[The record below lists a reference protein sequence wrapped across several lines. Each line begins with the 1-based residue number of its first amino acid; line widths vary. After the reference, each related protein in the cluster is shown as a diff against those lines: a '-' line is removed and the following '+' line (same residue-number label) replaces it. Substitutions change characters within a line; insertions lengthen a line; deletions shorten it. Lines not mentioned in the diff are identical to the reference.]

1 MMLRNMKVILGIIS
15 GVVMAAGLAVP
26 AQAAG
31 IAVPGSVNYVEGQ
44 VSLNG
49 TSLNSK
55 SVGST
60 EVGANQL
67 LETGHGKAEILLT
80 PGVFLRVGD
89 NSAIRMVS
97 PELTNTQVE
106 IAKGRAVLEVTQLL
120 KNNQLVVRDDGA
132 VTTIEKNGIY
142 AFNADPPQVRVF
154 DGKATVTVV
163 DNDTSVELKKGKEV
177 SLNGSL
183 NAEKFDRKAA
193 EKQDPLYQWS
203 SVRAQYLEQA
213 SLDASR
219 TVVINQGWYGAG
231 WYWDP
236 YWSSY
241 SFLPGAGFIYSPFGF
256 NYYSPF
262 GFYGPGYYRYPR
274 VYGGYSRGFR
284 GAPGGVGHG
293 SISSGRGGSRR

>member
-1 MMLRNMKVILGIIS
+1 MLRNMKTLLGVVS

-67 LETGHGKAEILLT
+67 LETRHGKAEILLT

-97 PELTNTQVE
+97 PELTNTKVE

-132 VTTIEKNGIY
+132 VIFYNRTGRGIIDR
-142 AFNADPPQVRVF
+142 NDGLHLVRDGLTAD
-154 DGKATVTVV
+154 
-163 DNDTSVELKKGKEV
+163 
-177 SLNGSL
+177 
-183 NAEKFDRKAA
+183 
-193 EKQDPLYQWS
+193 
-203 SVRAQYLEQA
+203 RAQEATDLRDVIGSA
-213 SLDASR
+213 CR
-219 TVVINQGWYGAG
+219 TGTNGLQ
-231 WYWDP
+231 
-236 YWSSY
+236 
-241 SFLPGAGFIYSPFGF
+241 
-256 NYYSPF
+256 
-262 GFYGPGYYRYPR
+262 
-274 VYGGYSRGFR
+274 
-284 GAPGGVGHG
+284 
-293 SISSGRGGSRR
+293 RGGSLQVSRSSGGRPYEMLVAPLRLQAFALSASVPTASENM

>member
-1 MMLRNMKVILGIIS
+1 MKAILGIIS
-15 GVVMAAGLAVP
+15 GVVMAAALVVP

-67 LETGHGKAEILLT
+67 LETRHGKAEILLT

-106 IAKGRAVLEVTQLL
+106 IAKGSALLEVTQLL

-132 VTTIEKNGIY
+132 VTTIEKNGVY
-142 AFNADPPQVRVF
+142 GFNADPPQVRVF
-154 DGKATVTVV
+154 DGKATVVENETK
-163 DNDTSVELKKGKEV
+163 VELNKGKE
-177 SLNGSL
+177 LNLHGSL

-203 SVRAQYLEQA
+203 SVRSQYLEQA
-213 SLDASR
+213 SFNASR
-219 TVVINQGWYGAG
+219 TVVINQGWYGPG

-236 YWSSY
+236 YWSTY
-241 SFLPGAGFIYSPFGF
+241 SFLPGTGFIYSPFGF

-262 GFYGPGYYRYPR
+262 GFYGPGYPR
-274 VYGGYSRGFR
+274 AYGGYSRGFR
-284 GAPGGVGHG
+284 GSSRGVGHG
-293 SISSGRGGSRR
+293 SISPGRGGSRR